1 MKYFEFLE
9 KVEEKTGL
17 PHQRAHGLIEA
28 TLRVFSRM
36 LPRNERQAL
45 KAALPLSLGRV
56 VEMEG
61 EELRLDPDAFIAMVG
76 EAFHLNKHL
85 AREAVPVVCAE
96 FADAI
101 DDALLERWLA
111 ALPEGFSPLFEAPP
125 DVEPLPPRHPK
136 AGTTLADGRPGGCHP
151 ISEAGIPVVGLPPHR
166 ESVVLRKN
174 PHEAEKISSAHPEN
188 ESTLAQG
195 RPGSTHPIAE
205 AGKEE
210 E

>member
-1 MKYFEFLE
+1 MKYFELLE
-9 KVEEKTGL
+9 NVEQKTGL
-17 PHQRAHGLIEA
+17 PHERAHGLIEA

-45 KAALPLSLGRV
+45 KAALPLSFGRI

-61 EELRLDPDAFIAMVG
+61 EELRLDPESFIEMVG
-76 EAFHLNKHL
+76 EAFHLNKAL
-85 AREAVPVVCAE
+85 AREAVPVVCGE

-111 ALPEGFSPLFEAPP
+111 ALPEGFASLFEAPP

-136 AGTTLADGRPGGCHP
+136 AGTTLADGRPGGSHP
-151 ISEAGIPVVGLPPHR
+151 ISETGIPVVGLPPHR
-166 ESVVLRKN
+166 ESIVVRKN
-174 PHEAEKISSAHPEN
+174 PHEAEKLSSARPPD

-195 RPGSTHPIAE
+195 RPGSCHPIAD